1 MAKRRKKQL
10 SVGKILSLKPAKLE
24 KMSAKELRQLTTFL
38 NSAANKRVKRAQ
50 QTGTKSEVLR
60 KAMEG
65 GRFKTTRIGK
75 NVPESEARPI
85 AIAEFMRVRDFLK
98 KDTSSTRG
106 IKKTQKKI
114 IDKFKK
120 VIKKLG
126 IDLDKRRDKKEPSE
140 DPYELGKQISEQDLN
155 DLVWTQVDKLGETKA
170 LTKQDRYRAAAEAYD
185 VVNNQ
190 MQTKEELFEHLQQW
204 ADDQYISDVENG
216 VEVTDEEINQYYRG
230 YLLTNED

>member
-10 SVGKILSLKPAKLE
+10 SVGKILALKPNKLE

-38 NSAANKRVKRAQ
+38 NSAANKRIKRAQ
-50 QTGTKSEVLR
+50 QAGTKSEVLR

-65 GRFKTTRIGK
+65 GRFKTSRIGK

-98 KDTSSTRG
+98 KDTSSMRG

-120 VIKKLG
+120 VVKKLG
-126 IDLDKRRDKKEPSE
+126 IDLDKNKEVKEPSE
-140 DPYELGKQISEQDLN
+140 DPFELGKQISEQDLN
-155 DLVWTQVDKLGETKA
+155 DLVWTQVDKLGESKA
-170 LTKQDRYRAAAEAYD
+170 LTKQDRYRAAAEAYE
-185 VVNNQ
+185 VVTNQ

-204 ADDQYISDVENG
+204 ADEQYIADVENNDDVG
-216 VEVTDEEINQYYRG
+216 DEEIEAMFKG
-230 YLLTNED
+230 FVL

>member
-10 SVGKILSLKPAKLE
+10 SVGKILALKPAKLE
-24 KMSAKELRQLTTFL
+24 KLSAKELRQLTTFL
-38 NSAANKRVKRAQ
+38 NSAANKRIKRAQ
-50 QTGTKSEVLR
+50 QAGTKSEVLR

-65 GRFKTTRIGK
+65 GRFKTSRIGK

-98 KDTSSTRG
+98 KDTSSMRG

-120 VIKKLG
+120 VVKKLG
-126 IDLDKRRDKKEPSE
+126 IDLDKNKEVKEPSE
-140 DPYELGKQISEQDLN
+140 DPFELGKQISEQDLN
-155 DLVWTQVDKLGETKA
+155 DLVWTQVDKLGESKA
-170 LTKQDRYRAAAEAYD
+170 LTKQDRYRAAAEAYE
-185 VVNNQ
+185 VVTNQ

-204 ADDQYISDVENG
+204 ADEQYIADVENNDDVG
-216 VEVTDEEINQYYRG
+216 DEEIEAMFKG
-230 YLLTNED
+230 FVL